1 MKAMKSAVSL
11 GLILYICVSLSGVLL
26 VLDASA
32 KITPKETDKP
42 TGFYT
47 IQKGDTLW
55 HLAKKYR
62 HDPLLWRDFEEYN
75 IFSNPHLI
83 FPKEELQVSAMWGFP
98 GVPMPDPDPP
108 DTVAEMATQSE
119 MEMLKEKF
127 DAHLMATES
136 ALEEIGSEV
145 SEMHGE
151 IHVIQESLDGLKSS
165 MDMGGEAL
173 SMANM
178 ENSKAIADLNDSVMG
193 ISEKFKSHVM
203 EMESAHMDHVKATA
217 HADEHLG
224 NIEKTLAGMKAVQDD
239 TADKVEKILNP
250 PKMKSK
256 KRPLAFLTALV
267 GGAAWVAMN
276 SLGDRE

>member
-1 MKAMKSAVSL
+1 MKTMKSAVSL
-11 GLILYICVSLSGVLL
+11 VLILYLCVSLSGVLL

-32 KITPKETDKP
+32 KITPKETDDP

-47 IQKGDTLW
+47 IKKGDTLW

-62 HDPLLWRDFEEYN
+62 NDPLLWREFEKYN
-75 IFSNPHLI
+75 IFSNPHMI
-83 FPKEELQVSAMWGFP
+83 FPKEKLQVSAMWGFP
-98 GVPMPDPDPP
+98 GVPMPEPEPEM
-108 DTVAEMATQSE
+108 VAAIATKSE
-119 MEMLKEKF
+119 MDMLKEQF
-127 DAHLMATES
+127 QAHLMATES

-151 IHVIQESLDGLKSS
+151 IHAIQESVDGLKSS
-165 MDMGGEAL
+165 MDMGGESL

-178 ENSKAIADLNDSVMG
+178 ENSKAIAGLNDSVMG
-193 ISEKFKSHVM
+193 LSEKLNSHVM
-203 EMESAHMDHVKATA
+203 EMESTHMEHVKAA
-217 HADEHLG
+217 NSVDGRLE
-224 NIEKTLAGMKAVQDD
+224 NIEQSLAGMKEVQDD
-239 TADKVEKILNP
+239 TAGKVEKILNP

-276 SLGDRE
+276 ALGDRE

>member
-11 GLILYICVSLSGVLL
+11 GLILYLCVSLSGVLL

-32 KITPKETDKP
+32 KITPKETDEP

-47 IQKGDTLW
+47 VKKGDTLW

-62 HDPLLWRDFEEYN
+62 NDPLLWREFEKYN

-83 FPKEELQVSAMWGFP
+83 YPKEKLQVSAMWGFP
-98 GVPMPDPDPP
+98 GVPMPEPEPP
-108 DTVAEMATQSE
+108 KTVVEMATKSE
-119 MEMLKEKF
+119 LDMLREKF
-127 DAHLMATES
+127 KAHLMSTES
-136 ALEEIGSEV
+136 ALEEIGGEV

-151 IHVIQESLDGLKSS
+151 IHGIQDSLAGLKSS
-165 MDMGGEAL
+165 MDMGGESL

-178 ENSKAIADLNDSVMG
+178 ENAKAIAALNESLMG
-193 ISEKFKSHVM
+193 HGEKFKSHVKKM
-203 EMESAHMDHVKATA
+203 EAAHM
-217 HADEHLG
+217 EHSESVDGNLE
-224 NIEKTLAGMKAVQDD
+224 NIEQTLAGMKAVQDE
-239 TADKVEKILNP
+239 TAGKVELILNP
-250 PKMKSK
+250 PKKKYK
-256 KRPLAFLTALV
+256 KRPIAFLTALV